1 MRIPTLYSRIRSWLK
16 NHTRSS
22 CVGCGERIKEQR
34 YNLFTYPEHCH
45 ECRAPFHWGC
55 GVLMQV
61 ELTNRVFCE
70 SCLYG
75 DD

>member
-1 MRIPTLYSRIRSWLK
+1 M
-16 NHTRSS
+16 
-22 CVGCGERIKEQR
+22 GCGERIKEQR